1 MGLIQSSV
9 LKVILER
16 DIPFVYHNLEW
27 TIVEIFTYFQVRK
40 IWIWTKNMGYLIT
53 PCKFYIF
60 SKNWK
65 GYMCEF
71 ATPIKT
77 ILWYIMTF
85 VSH

>member
-40 IWIWTKNMGYLIT
+40 IWI
-53 PCKFYIF
+53 
-60 SKNWK
+60 
-65 GYMCEF
+65 
-71 ATPIKT
+71 
-77 ILWYIMTF
+77 
-85 VSH
+85 